1 MFRFAIYKLLKKILK
16 EIKKMSIEMD
26 ELRAEVAANTAGDE
40 SAILLIQGLAD
51 RIDQLAN
58 NPVELRAFAAE
69 LRASRER
76 LATSVFENTPT
87 EP

>member
-26 ELRAEVAANTAGDE
+26 ELRAEVAANTEGDA
-40 SAILLIQGLAD
+40 SAILLIQRMAD
-51 RIDQLAN
+51 KIDELAN
-58 NPVELRAFAAE
+58 NPAELRAFAAE

-76 LATSVFENTPT
+76 LASSVFENTPQ